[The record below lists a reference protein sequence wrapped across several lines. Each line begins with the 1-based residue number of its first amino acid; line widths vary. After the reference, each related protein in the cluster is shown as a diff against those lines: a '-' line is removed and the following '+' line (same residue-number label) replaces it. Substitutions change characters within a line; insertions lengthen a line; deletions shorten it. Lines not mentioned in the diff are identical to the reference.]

1 MMFPWTMFTTYPL
14 KYLTMNKTK
23 NPNIA
28 EMRFFS
34 EITAEG
40 EGEDKS
46 HHLRQQW
53 RPSMSS
59 DQHFSL
65 PRFCFTLLITG
76 SLTTDKN
83 YSSKTCGECARR
95 ALYGVRYYPDPPSA
109 PPCPLARI
117 AITLLSRVRL
127 SLRLTAG
134 PWQHYYSLV
143 SVRPPTKERAS
154 RRVASVPAAAALL
167 CYTRGGSPPIVSV
180 KRLKNVCFSDDPE
193 SDVIVWIEL
202 QKGMRSGIHF

>member
-1 MMFPWTMFTTYPL
+1 
-14 KYLTMNKTK
+14 
-23 NPNIA
+23 
-28 EMRFFS
+28 
-34 EITAEG
+34 
-40 EGEDKS
+40 
-46 HHLRQQW
+46 
-53 RPSMSS
+53 MSS

-95 ALYGVRYYPDPPSA
+95 ALYGVRYYPDPPSTPA
-109 PPCPLARI
+109 LLARWQSNYTSFTGSI
-117 AITLLSRVRL
+117 VLATH
-127 SLRLTAG
+127 G

-143 SVRPPTKERAS
+143 SVRLQKSA
-154 RRVASVPAAAALL
+154 RRVASVPAAALL
-167 CYTRGGSPPIVSV
+167 CYRRGGTPPIVSV

-193 SDVIVWIEL
+193 SDVILWIEW

>member
-1 MMFPWTMFTTYPL
+1 
-14 KYLTMNKTK
+14 MNKTK
-23 NPNIA
+23 NPNTA

-34 EITAEG
+34 EIAAEG
-40 EGEDKS
+40 EGEDKG

-95 ALYGVRYYPDPPSA
+95 ALYGVRYYPPTRPPR
-109 PPCPLARI
+109 PPCPLAKQLHFFHGFDCPCDSWPALDNI
-117 AITLLSRVRL
+117 IILSCPSVRL
-127 SLRLTAG
+127 QKSA
-134 PWQHYYSLV
+134 
-143 SVRPPTKERAS
+143 

-167 CYTRGGSPPIVSV
+167 CYTRGGTPPIVSV

-193 SDVIVWIEL
+193 SDVIV
-202 QKGMRSGIHF
+202 